1 MSSTKTKTPISLLQ
15 EFCQKQQ
22 LQPPKYTSKATEGG
36 SHQPIFI
43 FECEVEYSNVNFRE
57 AGRGNSKKQAKHE
70 SARSILEQL
79 HHYMTKNSETCTNI
93 PGFDQTL
100 EQAAFGQTPSNPVT
114 VLESKLKEKKL
125 AMPQFKTYEAQD
137 CRHIAE
143 CRVEHLFEKAI
154 GPSKKTAKR
163 AVAQIMLDKLEEYGD
178 EELQKELNKLSSVA
192 SVMNGPIKDRAV
204 RRKQHILD
212 GLNIAERPES
222 CKLMGRLNE
231 NFEDVSIQSENS
243 TNTFGISIMKFFC
256 HNKPDKKGD
265 WNGEQFE
272 KIVKIC
278 GDNAIPVRESVKK
291 CKNTP
296 RNLEDEENATTEI
309 KLEGKNSVYLI
320 LVHFRA
326 PLTFFGK
333 GENLESK
340 KIDAKNRVIQYLK
353 TSYDHIQT
361 EVERVKEKERAQEAR
376 KNKSKVRF

>member
-1 MSSTKTKTPISLLQ
+1 
-15 EFCQKQQ
+15 
-22 LQPPKYTSKATEGG
+22 
-36 SHQPIFI
+36 
-43 FECEVEYSNVNFRE
+43 
-57 AGRGNSKKQAKHE
+57 
-70 SARSILEQL
+70 
-79 HHYMTKNSETCTNI
+79 MTKNSETCTNI
-93 PGFDQTL
+93 HGFDQTL

-231 NFEDVSIQSENS
+231 NFEDVSVQGENS
-243 TNTFGISIMKFFC
+243 TNTFGISVMKFFC
-256 HNKPDKKGD
+256 HNKPDKNGD
-265 WNGEQFE
+265 WNVAQFE

-278 GDNAIPVRESVKK
+278 GDNAIPVRETVKK

-296 RNLEDEENATTEI
+296 RISEDGEKVDSE
-309 KLEGKNSVYLI
+309 KGKNSVYLL

-333 GENLESK
+333 GESLEAK
-340 KIDAKNRVIQYLK
+340 KTNAKNRVIQYLK

>member
-1 MSSTKTKTPISLLQ
+1 
-15 EFCQKQQ
+15 
-22 LQPPKYTSKATEGG
+22 
-36 SHQPIFI
+36 
-43 FECEVEYSNVNFRE
+43 
-57 AGRGNSKKQAKHE
+57 
-70 SARSILEQL
+70 
-79 HHYMTKNSETCTNI
+79 
-93 PGFDQTL
+93 
-100 EQAAFGQTPSNPVT
+100 
-114 VLESKLKEKKL
+114 
-125 AMPQFKTYEAQD
+125 
-137 CRHIAE
+137 
-143 CRVEHLFEKAI
+143 
-154 GPSKKTAKR
+154 
-163 AVAQIMLDKLEEYGD
+163 
-178 EELQKELNKLSSVA
+178 
-192 SVMNGPIKDRAV
+192 MNGPIKDRAV

-309 KLEGKNSVYLI
+309 KLARKNSVYLI